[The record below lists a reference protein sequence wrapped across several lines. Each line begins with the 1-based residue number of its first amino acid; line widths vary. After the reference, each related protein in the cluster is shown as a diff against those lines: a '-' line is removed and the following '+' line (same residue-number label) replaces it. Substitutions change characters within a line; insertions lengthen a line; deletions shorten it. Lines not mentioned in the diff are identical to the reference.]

1 LVHLA
6 AAGYKREAGD
16 ERGAGRQHRHA
27 LGRLEAFRPMARRLQ
42 LEELIGLVEPGVG
55 RAT

>member
-1 LVHLA
+1 LLHLA

-27 LGRLEAFRPMARRLQ
+27 LRRLETFRPMARRLQ
-42 LEELIGLVEPGVG
+42 LEEIIELVEPVVG
-55 RAT
+55 SD